1 MTDSNQTI
9 SDDRLSAYL
18 DGMLEETDARA
29 LEAELEKDPAAG
41 RRLAEM
47 ARNDRALR
55 QHFQAA
61 ARRPVPDGI
70 SAMLEPAAEPR
81 SGARSWFSGLAER
94 LTSWSAM
101 PAPLQA
107 VGAVAVLAVVGI
119 GVLAMLGPG
128 TGFNGS
134 VGEAALVRALPSTNP
149 GVSRFLDAQ
158 PSGEV
163 QSLDGSARAVVD
175 MSFEHADGRYCR
187 QYRVSIGDTA
197 SSFAA
202 IACRSG
208 SDWQE
213 VLMQRVDGAVGESG
227 MFHAA
232 SGQASS
238 LLDGYILDNAD
249 GDIIVGESEAGLIE
263 RNWSRP

>member
-9 SDDRLSAYL
+9 TDERLSAYL
-18 DGMLEETDARA
+18 DGMIDEAEARA
-29 LEAELEKDPAAG
+29 LEAELENDPAAG
-41 RRLAEM
+41 RRVAEM

-55 QHFQAA
+55 HHFQAA
-61 ARRPVPDGI
+61 ARRPVPGAI
-70 SAMLEPAAEPR
+70 SDMLEPAHRPEK
-81 SGARSWFSGLAER
+81 GSWFSGLAER
-94 LTSWSAM
+94 LTSWGTV
-101 PAPLQA
+101 PPPLQA

-128 TGFNGS
+128 TVFNGS
-134 VGEAALVRALPSTNP
+134 VGETSLVRALPSTNP

-163 QSLDGSARAVVD
+163 LSLDDSARAVVD

-187 QYRVSIGDTA
+187 QYRVALSDAPSAI
-197 SSFAA
+197 AA

-213 VLMQRVDGAVGESG
+213 VLMQRIDGAVGESG

-238 LLDGYILDNAD
+238 LLDGYIVDNAD
-249 GDIIVGESEAGLIE
+249 GDIIVGESEAELIK

>member
-1 MTDSNQTI
+1 MTDSKQTI
-9 SDDRLSAYL
+9 SDERLSAYL
-18 DGMLEETDARA
+18 DGMLEQADARA

-55 QHFQAA
+55 QHLQAA
-61 ARRPVPDGI
+61 ARRPVPDAI
-70 SAMLEPAAEPR
+70 SDMLEPAPR
-81 SGARSWFSGLAER
+81 SGTRSWLSGLGAR

-101 PAPLQA
+101 PAPFQA

-134 VGEAALVRALPSTNP
+134 AAEAALVRALPSTNP
-149 GVSRFLDAQ
+149 GVSRFLDVQ

-163 QSLDGSARAVVD
+163 LSLDGSARAVVD
-175 MSFEHADGRYCR
+175 MSFEHTDGRYCR

-208 SDWQE
+208 SGWQE
-213 VLMQRVDGAVGESG
+213 VLMQRVDGSIGDSG

-232 SGQASS
+232 SGQSS
-238 LLDGYILDNAD
+238 SVLDGYILGNAA
-249 GDIIVGESEAGLIE
+249 GDIMVGEPEAELIE